1 MSVMPDL
8 TRDSEHWRM
17 LARRAG
23 VIAARIPDLDGRMR
37 MLNAQLRATAQEA
50 EKGEGSLSKTTN
62 QLSTK

>member
-23 VIAARIPDLDGRMR
+23 VIAAQIPDLDGRMR
-37 MLNAQLRATAQEA
+37 MLNAQLRQITVRTAQR
-50 EKGEGSLSKTTN
+50 
-62 QLSTK
+62 